1 MNQKGTGTLATIAT
15 TTLIQLARNATANA
29 SSGTTQQNG
38 KDHEK
43 ISYTIIASK
52 IQGARC

>member
-1 MNQKGTGTLATIAT
+1 MNQKGAGTLATIVT
-15 TTLIQLARNATANA
+15 TTLIQLARNATSNA
-29 SSGTTQQNG
+29 SSGTAQQNG

>member
-1 MNQKGTGTLATIAT
+1 MNQKAAGTLATIV

-29 SSGTTQQNG
+29 SSGTAQQNG

>member
-1 MNQKGTGTLATIAT
+1 MNQKRAGTLTSIT
-15 TTLIQLARNATANA
+15 TTLIQLAKDPTANV
-29 SSGTTQQNG
+29 SGTAQQNG

-43 ISYTIIASK
+43 IAYRIIASK